1 MENKL
6 VVSVGQYSNKG
17 RKEINQDFHDLC
29 IPTSHT
35 LTTKG
40 VAVAIADGIS
50 SSKVS
55 QEASKL
61 SVVSFLQDYY
71 ATPESWSVKKS
82 ASTVIDSIN
91 SWVYSQNRKNHYH
104 LDKDKGYVC
113 TFSAMVIKS
122 TSAHIFHI
130 GDVRIHKL
138 RDGKFEQLTED
149 HRVYVSSE
157 KSYLSRALG
166 IDSNL
171 NIDYTSINI
180 EENDVFIF
188 ATDGVYEFIDQKF
201 IDESIQRYDND
212 LDAVA
217 KIIIEKAYDNGSDD
231 NLTVQL
237 VKIEKIPNKEIKEI
251 HKHLGERPVPHIL
264 EEGKVFDGYDVVRK
278 LSSSPRSHVY
288 LGVDKTSQTKV
299 VIKIPSTELQSDEA
313 YLESFLLEEWVGK
326 RINNNHVL
334 KTFDAK
340 RKSNFLYTVT
350 EFIEGE
356 TLHQWMIDNPKP
368 NLDKIRDITGQ
379 IAKGLQA
386 FYRQEMVHQDIRPQN
401 ILIDKNDVVKIIDF
415 GSTKIKG
422 IDEIDTYIEQFHI
435 QGTAQYSAPEFY
447 VGNSGTHQSDIF
459 SLGVIVYQM
468 LSGKLPYGTNVI
480 RCTSKAEQ
488 KKLKYDSLNTDE
500 YDIPSWIDET
510 LRKALSVESNQRYGE
525 VSEFIYDLS
534 HPNPTFLRKERA
546 PIYVRSP
553 IIFWKSVAVIE
564 VFIIFYLLKY

>member
-6 VVSVGQYSNKG
+6 VVLVGQYSNKG

-29 IPTSHT
+29 IPNGHT

-40 VAVAIADGIS
+40 VAIAIADGIS

-82 ASTVIDSIN
+82 ASTVINSIN
-91 SWVYSQNRKNHYH
+91 SWIYSQNRKNHYH

-113 TFSAMVIKS
+113 TFSGMVIKS

-130 GDVRIHKL
+130 GDVRIYKL
-138 RDGKFEQLTED
+138 RDGKFEQLTQD
-149 HRVYVSSE
+149 HRVSVSSE

-171 NIDYTSINI
+171 NIDYSSINV
-180 EENDVFIF
+180 EENDIFIF

-201 IDESIQRYDND
+201 IDQSIKRYEND
-212 LDAVA
+212 LDTVA

-237 VKIEKIPNKEIKEI
+237 VKIDKLPNKDLKEI
-251 HKHLGERPVPHIL
+251 HKQLNQRPIPPIL
-264 EEGKVFDGYDVVRK
+264 EEGKIFDGYNILTK

-288 LGVDKTSQTKV
+288 LAVDQTSQTKV
-299 VIKIPSTELQSDEA
+299 VVKIPSTELQNDEA
-313 YLESFLLEEWVGK
+313 YLESFLLEEWIGK
-326 RINNNHVL
+326 RINNKHVV

-340 RKSNFLYTVT
+340 RKSNYLYTVT

-356 TLHQWMIDNPKP
+356 TLHQWMIDNPNP
-368 NLDKIRDITGQ
+368 SLNKIRNIAEQ
-379 IAKGLQA
+379 IAKALQA
-386 FYRQEMVHQDIRPQN
+386 FYRQEMIHQDLRPQN
-401 ILIDKNDVVKIIDF
+401 ILIDKNEVIKIIDF
-415 GSTKIKG
+415 GSAKVKG
-422 IDEIDTYIEQFHI
+422 IEEIDTYIEQFHI
-435 QGTAQYSAPEFY
+435 QGTAQYTAPEYY
-447 VGNSGTHQSDIF
+447 VGNSGTHQSDIY
-459 SLGVIVYQM
+459 SLAVIVYQM
-468 LSGKLPYGTNVI
+468 LSAKLPYGTNVI
-480 RCTSKAEQ
+480 KCSTKSDQ

-500 YDIPSWIDET
+500 YNIPSWIDET
-510 LRKALSVESNQRYGE
+510 LKKALSVEANNRYSE
-525 VSEFIYDLS
+525 VSEFVHDLS

-553 IIFWKSVAVIE
+553 IIFWKSIAVIE
-564 VFIIFYLLKY
+564 IFIIFYLLK

>member
-6 VVSVGQYSNKG
+6 VVLVGQYSNKG

-29 IPTSHT
+29 IPNGHT

-40 VAVAIADGIS
+40 VAIAIADGIS

-82 ASTVIDSIN
+82 ASTVINSIN
-91 SWVYSQNRKNHYH
+91 SWIYSQNRKNHYH

-113 TFSAMVIKS
+113 TFSGMVIKS

-130 GDVRIHKL
+130 GDVRIYKL
-138 RDGKFEQLTED
+138 RDGKFEQLTQD
-149 HRVYVSSE
+149 HRVSVSSE

-171 NIDYTSINI
+171 NIDYSSINV
-180 EENDVFIF
+180 EENDIFIF

-201 IDESIQRYDND
+201 IDQSIKRYEND
-212 LDAVA
+212 LDTVA

-231 NLTVQL
+231 NLTVKL
-237 VKIEKIPNKEIKEI
+237 VKIDKLPNKDLKEI
-251 HKHLGERPVPHIL
+251 HKQLNQRPIPPIL
-264 EEGKVFDGYDVVRK
+264 EEGKIFDGYNILTK

-288 LGVDKTSQTKV
+288 LAVDQTSQTKV
-299 VIKIPSTELQSDEA
+299 VVKIPSTELQNDEA
-313 YLESFLLEEWVGK
+313 YLESFLLEEWIGK
-326 RINNNHVL
+326 RINNKHVV

-340 RKSNFLYTVT
+340 RKSNYLYTVT

-356 TLHQWMIDNPKP
+356 TLHQWMIDNPNP
-368 NLDKIRDITGQ
+368 SLNKIRNIAEQ
-379 IAKGLQA
+379 IAKALQA
-386 FYRQEMVHQDIRPQN
+386 FYRQEMIHQDLRPQN
-401 ILIDKNDVVKIIDF
+401 ILIDKNEVIKIIDF
-415 GSTKIKG
+415 GSAKVKG
-422 IDEIDTYIEQFHI
+422 IEEIDTYIEQFHI
-435 QGTAQYSAPEFY
+435 QGTAQYTAPEYY
-447 VGNSGTHQSDIF
+447 VGNSGTHQSDIY
-459 SLGVIVYQM
+459 SLAVIVYQM
-468 LSGKLPYGTNVI
+468 LSAKLPYGTNVI
-480 RCTSKAEQ
+480 KCSTKSDQ

-500 YDIPSWIDET
+500 YNIPSWIDET
-510 LRKALSVESNQRYGE
+510 LKKALSVEANNRYSE
-525 VSEFIYDLS
+525 VSEFVHDLS

-553 IIFWKSVAVIE
+553 IIFWKSIAVIE
-564 VFIIFYLLKY
+564 IFIIFYLLK